1 MCRFS
6 RAEVVDD
13 STAPPV
19 AHLRQRAPTTLAA
32 STSSAWAF
40 TGFPAGLHPSRPSP
54 STSTTGGNAVS
65 HQVVRKVLIIAG
77 YTIAWIVL
85 STMLRKALWRDARER
100 MARLDQPIHH

>member
-1 MCRFS
+1 M
-6 RAEVVDD
+6 
-13 STAPPV
+13 
-19 AHLRQRAPTTLAA
+19 
-32 STSSAWAF
+32 
-40 TGFPAGLHPSRPSP
+40 
-54 STSTTGGNAVS
+54 S